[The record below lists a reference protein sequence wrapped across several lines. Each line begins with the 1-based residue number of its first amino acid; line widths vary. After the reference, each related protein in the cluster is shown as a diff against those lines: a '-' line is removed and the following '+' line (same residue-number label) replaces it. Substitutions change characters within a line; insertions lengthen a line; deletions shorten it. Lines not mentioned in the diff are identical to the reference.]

1 MSYLPSTP
9 APVPAQSSHSFGD
22 RIIGAIKLSR
32 PIYDEVRLDPSAM
45 MQAAGIVGVTGL
57 LAGISQGAAARGESF
72 EVEGRIY
79 EIPDSALFPLAGG
92 ISIALLSLFFWV
104 LLSVILRFVGTR
116 LLKSPATDL
125 QWQEVA
131 RPLGFASAPSLL
143 LILTPIPVIGFIVA
157 NFLWIW
163 SLATQLVSMS
173 ETFRV
178 SKLRAFAIFLVSS
191 LGLAIILAPILMHC
205 RCRGGRGLL
214 VGAR

>member
-1 MSYLPSTP
+1 MSYVPPKPAT
-9 APVPAQSSHSFGD
+9 APVQASHSFVD
-22 RIIGAIKLSR
+22 RIVGAIKLSR
-32 PIYDEVRLDPSAM
+32 PIYDEVRRDPSAM

-57 LAGISQGAAARGESF
+57 LAGISQGAAARGETF
-72 EVEGRIY
+72 EVDGRIY
-79 EIPDSALFPLAGG
+79 EMPDSALFPLAGG
-92 ISIALLSLFFWV
+92 ITIALLSLVVWV
-104 LLSVILRFVGTR
+104 LLSVLFRFVGTR
-116 LLKSPATDL
+116 LLKSPASDL

-191 LGLAIILAPILMHC
+191 LGLAFILAPIVC
-205 RCRGGRGLL
+205 I
-214 VGAR
+214 VIVVADAVF